1 MSFIWP
7 WMLPTLLLIPLFVWG
22 YGRLRWRRQQ
32 AMAVW
37 GPLGVVQNSAGT
49 NLKRRRHGPM
59 LFFLI
64 GFTLLLFSLARPE
77 MILELPRVA
86 GTVILAFDVSNS
98 MAADD
103 LEPTRM
109 EAAKEAA
116 RAFVEQQP
124 GTIQIGVVAFSNG
137 GLVVQPPTDDQ
148 TAVLDTINRLT
159 PQGAT
164 SLGQGIFS
172 ALNAIAGEAIAL
184 DLDLEALEEG
194 SPLPDIGYYPSAVV
208 LLLTDGENTNNPD
221 PFEVAQLAAQ
231 AGVRIYPVGIGSAEG
246 TVLELEGFNILTQ
259 LDETVL
265 QQIASTTNGAYYH
278 AADEESLQEIYQNV
292 DLQLTVSGEKMEV
305 TAVFAGLSVLF
316 FLVGAALALLWFGR
330 MPL

>member
-1 MSFIWP
+1 
-7 WMLPTLLLIPLFVWG
+7 MLLTLLLIPLFVVV
-22 YGRLRWRRQQ
+22 YRRLLKRRQR
-32 AMAVW
+32 AVAAL
-37 GPLGVVQNSAGT
+37 GPLGVTQNNAGAH
-49 NLKRRRHGPM
+49 LRRRRHLPA

-64 GFTLLLFSLARPE
+64 GLTLLLFSLARPE
-77 MILELPRVA
+77 MILELPRVE

-109 EAAKEAA
+109 EAAKAAA
-116 RAFVEQQP
+116 RTFVENQP
-124 GTIQIGVVAFSNG
+124 DTVQIGVVAFSNG

-164 SLGQGIFS
+164 SLGQGIFT

-184 DLDLEALEEG
+184 DIDLDALEEG
-194 SPLPDIGYYPSAVV
+194 STLPDIGYYPSAVV
-208 LLLTDGENTNNPD
+208 LLLTDGENTSNPD
-221 PFEVAQLAAQ
+221 PFEVAQLAAA
-231 AGVRIYPVGIGSAEG
+231 AGVRIYPVGIGRPEG
-246 TVLELEGFNILTQ
+246 TVLSLEGFNVLTR
-259 LDETVL
+259 LDETTL

-278 AADEESLQEIYQNV
+278 AADAESLQEIYQNV
-292 DLQLTVSGEKMEV
+292 DLQLAIRGDMMEV
-305 TAVFAGLSVLF
+305 TAVFAGLSALF
-316 FLVGAALALLWFGR
+316 FLIGAALSLLWFGR

>member
-1 MSFIWP
+1 
-7 WMLPTLLLIPLFVWG
+7 MLLTLLLIPLFVVV
-22 YGRLRWRRQQ
+22 YRRLLKRRQQ
-32 AMAVW
+32 AVVAL
-37 GPLGVVQNSAGT
+37 GPLGVTQNSTGAK
-49 NLKRRRHGPM
+49 LRRRRHLPA

-64 GFTLLLFSLARPE
+64 GLTLLLFSLARPE
-77 MILELPRVA
+77 MIMELPRVE

-109 EAAKEAA
+109 EAAKAAA
-116 RAFVEQQP
+116 RAFVENQP
-124 GTIQIGVVAFSNG
+124 GTVQIGVVAFSNG

-148 TAVLDTINRLT
+148 TAVLATISRLT

-184 DLDLEALEEG
+184 DLDLDSLEEG

-208 LLLTDGENTNNPD
+208 LLLTDGENTSNPD
-221 PFEVAQLAAQ
+221 PFEVAQLAAA
-231 AGVRIYPVGIGSAEG
+231 AGVRIYPVGIGSTEG
-246 TVLELEGFNILTQ
+246 SVLPLDGFNVLTR
-259 LDETVL
+259 LDETTL
-265 QQIASTTNGAYYH
+265 QQIASTTNGVYYH
-278 AADEESLQEIYQNV
+278 AADEEGLQEIYQNV
-292 DLQLTVSGEKMEV
+292 DLQLAISGEMMEV
-305 TAVFAGLSVLF
+305 TAVFAGLSTLF
-316 FLVGAALALLWFGR
+316 FLIGAALSLLWFGR

>member
-1 MSFIWP
+1 
-7 WMLPTLLLIPLFVWG
+7 MLLTLLLIPLFVWG
-22 YGRLRWRRQQ
+22 YGRLRRRQQ
-32 AMAVW
+32 QAMVAL
-37 GPLGVVQNSAGT
+37 GPLGVVQSSAGA
-49 NLKRRRHGPM
+49 NLKRRRHLPA

-64 GFTLLLFSLARPE
+64 GLTLLLFSLARPE
-77 MILELPRVA
+77 MVLELPRVE

-109 EAAKEAA
+109 EAAKAAA

-184 DLDLEALEEG
+184 DIDLDALEEG

-246 TVLELEGFNILTQ
+246 SVLELDGFNILTQ
-259 LDETVL
+259 LDETLL
-265 QQIASTTNGAYYH
+265 QQIASTTNGTYYY
-278 AADEESLQEIYQNV
+278 AADAESLQEIYQNV
-292 DLQLTVSGEKMEV
+292 DLQLAISGEMMEV
-305 TAVFAGLSVLF
+305 TAVFAGLSALF
-316 FLVGAALALLWFGR
+316 FLIGAGLSLLWFGR